1 MIYTIVQSKTV
12 TQYRTYEVEANNAEE
27 AMEKVEDG
35 DADQINYTVDDDD
48 IFADAQYEVI
58 DFRESK
64 AIANDDGP
72 DYDSAGYSV
81 EDRNNNN

>member
-12 TQYRTYEVEANNAEE
+12 TQYHTYEVEANNPEE
-27 AMEKVEDG
+27 AMEKVLDG
-35 DADQINYTVDDDD
+35 DAEVVDYTVDDDD
-48 IFADAQYEVI
+48 IFADSQYEVI

-64 AIANDDGP
+64 AIANDNGP

-81 EDRNNNN
+81 EDREQ